1 MTLVQTN
8 LTKRILTITTLQPIT
23 IKFQHT
29 EEFGIEEYIEWCEDY
44 SITPSQKHFKKWA
57 IDQMEYILR
66 DNIDTNQFKLNLGK
80 SVEVEYEEDT

>member
-1 MTLVQTN
+1 MSS
-8 LTKRILTITTLQPIT
+8 ITLQPIT

-29 EEFGIEEYIEWCEDY
+29 EEFEIEEYIEWCEDY

-57 IDQMEYILR
+57 IDQMAYILR

>member
-1 MTLVQTN
+1 MST
-8 LTKRILTITTLQPIT
+8 TTLQPIT
-23 IKFQHT
+23 IKFQYT
-29 EEFGIEEYIEWCEDY
+29 EKFYIEEYIEWCEDY

>member
-1 MTLVQTN
+1 MST
-8 LTKRILTITTLQPIT
+8 TTLQPIT
-23 IKFQHT
+23 IKFQYT
-29 EEFGIEEYIEWCEDY
+29 EKFDIEEYIEWCEDY

-80 SVEVEYEEDT
+80 SVEIVLSRSKSNV

>member
-1 MTLVQTN
+1 MST
-8 LTKRILTITTLQPIT
+8 TTLQPIT
-23 IKFQHT
+23 IKFQYT
-29 EEFGIEEYIEWCEDY
+29 EKFDIEEYIEWCEDY

-80 SVEVEYEEDT
+80 SVEKELK